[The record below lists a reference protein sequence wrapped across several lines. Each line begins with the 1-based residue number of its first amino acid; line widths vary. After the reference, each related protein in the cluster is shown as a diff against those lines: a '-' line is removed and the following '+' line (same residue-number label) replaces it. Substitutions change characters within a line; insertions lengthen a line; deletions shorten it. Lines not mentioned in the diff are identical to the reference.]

1 VLKNYLI
8 SAWRNLLKNRVFS
21 TINIVGLAIGI
32 ASFILIGN
40 YVLDELSYDR
50 WNPQAENIYRV
61 DADIIMGG
69 SELNL
74 AVSSDPMGATL
85 KKDYPQVKEYVR
97 LYGSSGSKLIKKGDE
112 FINEPRLVHADST
125 LLRVFPFEVIAG
137 DALHPLDGPN
147 KVILSET
154 GVKKYFGTLPY
165 QDIIGKTLETD
176 DKNKLYTVTAIIKDV
191 PHNTHF
197 YVDLFFSMQNVDY
210 EWGSFL
216 SNNFNTYILLEPGTD
231 PIVFQKNFIG
241 FINKYI
247 LPQVQ
252 QFMPMKSMDE
262 FTAAGNKLVYF
273 LYPLTD
279 IHLHSN
285 RVAELDTNGNIQYV
299 YIFSAVA
306 LFILLI
312 ACVNFM
318 NLSTAR
324 SSSRAREVGVR
335 KVLGTERKDL
345 IIQFL
350 TESTLMAGIA
360 TGLGIVAAI
369 ALLPYFNDLAAKSI
383 SIPELFSKKWILI
396 ILMLP
401 LLVGILAGLY
411 PAFYLSAFQPI
422 AVLKGRLSG
431 TLNKSAFRSVLVVFQ
446 FATSILLIIA
456 AIVVFNQLKYIQ
468 NASIGFNKEQVLI
481 LNGTN
486 ALGTQVDAF
495 KNEISGLNG
504 VIASTY
510 TGYLPVSN
518 SSRNDNTFFKDATPD
533 INRGLNMQ
541 VWTIDEDYITL
552 LGMEIIQGRNFS
564 KEYGTDSSAVILNE
578 SAVKLLNYQQN
589 ALNEKV
595 YGSSRT
601 EQNKFV
607 PYHVV
612 GVVKDFNFESLRQKV
627 GPLCFFLGKSSWS
640 TSFKV
645 KSADV
650 QNLIAQIET
659 KWKSMANG
667 APFSY
672 RFLDQSFDDMYRAE
686 QRVGKI
692 AMTFS
697 ILAIFIACLGLFGL
711 ATYIAE
717 QRTKEIGIR
726 KVLGAEITGIIG
738 LLSKDFIKLVC
749 IAALIA
755 FPLGWF
761 LMNRWLQE
769 FAFRINIAWWVFLVA
784 GLSAI
789 LIALFTVSFQAI
801 KAALMNPVKSLR
813 TE

>member
-1 VLKNYLI
+1 MFKTYLI

-21 TINIVGLAIGI
+21 LINIAGLAIGI
-32 ASFILIGN
+32 GCFILIGN

-50 WNPQAENIYRV
+50 WIPQAKNIYRV
-61 DADIIMGG
+61 DVDIVLGG

-74 AVSSDPMGATL
+74 AVSSDPMGPTL
-85 KKDYPQVKEYVR
+85 KQDYPQVKEYVR

-125 LLRVFPFEVIAG
+125 LLRVFPFEVLAG
-137 DALHPLDGPN
+137 DAIHPLDGPG

-154 GVKKYFGTLPY
+154 AAKKYFGNLSF
-165 QDIIGKTLETD
+165 QDVIGKTIETD
-176 DKNKLYTVTAIIKDV
+176 DQNKFYTVTSIIKDV

-197 YVDLFFSMQNVDY
+197 YADLFFSMQNVNY
-210 EWGSFL
+210 NWGNFL
-216 SNNFNTYILLEPGTD
+216 SNNFNTYIQLEPGTSHTD
-231 PIVFQKNFIG
+231 FTKNFSA

-252 QFMPMKSMDE
+252 QMMPMKSMDE
-262 FTAAGNKLVYF
+262 FKAAGNKLDYF

-285 RVAELDTNGNIQYV
+285 RVAELNTNGNIQYV

-324 SSSRAREVGVR
+324 SSNRAREVGVR

-345 IIQFL
+345 VIQFL

-360 TGLGIVAAI
+360 TGLGIIAAI
-369 ALLPYFNDLAAKSI
+369 SLLPYFNDLAAKTI
-383 SIPELFSKKWILI
+383 TIPELFSKKWLLI
-396 ILMLP
+396 ILTLP
-401 LLVGILAGLY
+401 FLVGILAGLY
-411 PAFYLSAFQPI
+411 PALYLSAFQPI

-431 TLNKSAFRSVLVVFQ
+431 ALNKSTFRSVLVVFQ
-446 FATSILLIIA
+446 FATSILLIIS
-456 AIVVFNQLKYIQ
+456 AIVVYNQLKYIQ
-468 NASIGFNKEQVLI
+468 HASIGFNKDQVLV
-481 LNGTN
+481 LNGTG
-486 ALGTQVDAF
+486 ALGSQVDAF
-495 KNEISGLNG
+495 KNEISALNG
-504 VIASTY
+504 VVASAY

-541 VWTIDEDYITL
+541 VWTIDEDYIPL
-552 LGMEIIQGRNFS
+552 LGMELLQGRNFS
-564 KEYGTDSSAVILNE
+564 KAFGTDSSGVILNE
-578 SAVKLLNYQQN
+578 AAVKLLNFDKQ
-589 ALNEKV
+589 ALNENI

-601 EQNKFV
+601 EQNKFE
-607 PYHVV
+607 PFHVI
-612 GVVKDFNFESLRQKV
+612 GVVRDFNFASLRQKV
-627 GPLCFFLGKSSWS
+627 GPLCFFLGKASWS
-640 TSFKV
+640 TSFKI
-645 KSADV
+645 KPANAQD
-650 QNLIAQIET
+650 LIGQIET
-659 KWKSMANG
+659 KWKSMAQG

-672 RFLDQSFDDMYRAE
+672 SFLDQSFDNMYRAE

-692 AMTFS
+692 AITFS

-761 LMNRWLQE
+761 LMNRWLQDFE
-769 FAFRINIAWWVFLVA
+769 YRINIAWWVFLVA
-784 GLSAI
+784 GLSAV